1 MNSKVITLQK
11 LSLELAGSGDRP
23 NVSRLLFRV
32 TLDSGFTINRVSIV
46 GYLQYAKY
54 FYLQWLNRAKKA
66 VQRTRGDC
74 IHKFYFPPHSNIRDE
89 IFKIKNKS
97 VKYQDLHLFT

>member
-1 MNSKVITLQK
+1 MKTLQK
-11 LSLELAGSGDRP
+11 LSLELIAGSGDRP

-74 IHKFYFPPHSNIRDE
+74 IHKFYFPHHSNIRDE
-89 IFKIKNKS
+89 IFQIKNKS
-97 VKYQDLHLFT
+97 E

>member
-1 MNSKVITLQK
+1 MITLQK
-11 LSLELAGSGDRP
+11 LSLELIAGSGDRP

-54 FYLQWLNRAKKA
+54 FYLQWLNRAKK
-66 VQRTRGDC
+66 QFKG
-74 IHKFYFPPHSNIRDE
+74 RDGIVYTSS
-89 IFKIKNKS
+89 IFHI
-97 VKYQDLHLFT
+97 TPI